1 MKMAVYFNEG
11 FAPVCSYDT
20 VAGLLRK
27 MALEVQ
33 EAANDNWTIHF
44 PTDVNT
50 IKNLLVLRYQLKE
63 ESPATGTKDVYIEF
77 YQPVQVQGLSVD
89 QSTIEDDPDRK
100 NYYYCE
106 VVYGTGTYSEPTT
119 KDADGNY
126 TERGEWEEDKGSVRS
141 RFSWFKATT
150 ESTIKK
156 WLPIQFWVS
165 ITDDVLQLVLAGDA
179 SANKLD
185 RIISFGY
192 FGKIKPFKNSKER
205 WSSNFGISVGSDVPP
220 GEYLTL
226 EERTRYSDKTG
237 TGVTDINMLETYTG
251 FPMQAHMAAFTTPDE
266 FVDKKLEGPSNY
278 TDKYHMSPVYV
289 FHGFD
294 GYRGELQGVVATD
307 RSTVVNKDDLIHKYN
322 GTTGQEDNPDTQD
335 IYKVFLVNAPYSLL
349 TNATNVMYGLAILK
363 KTEPYTP

>member
-1 MKMAVYFNEG
+1 MDMAVYFNEG

-20 VAGLLRK
+20 IPGLLQKVAG
-27 MALEVQ
+27 EVQ
-33 EAANDNWTIHF
+33 TAANANWTIHF
-44 PTDVNT
+44 PADIAD
-50 IKNLLVLRYQLKE
+50 IKNLLVLRYQLKNE
-63 ESPATGTKDVYIEF
+63 NESETRDIYIEF
-77 YQPVQVQGLSVD
+77 YQPVNVQKLSADETTV
-89 QSTIEDDPDRK
+89 EDVADRK
-100 NYYYCE
+100 NFYYTE
-106 VVYGTGTYSEPTT
+106 VVYGTGVYSPPTQ
-119 KDADGNY
+119 KDSDGY
-126 TERGEWEEDKGSVRS
+126 YVTPGAWEEDMASVRS
-141 RFSWFKATT
+141 RFSWFKNDTA
-150 ESTIKK
+150 STIKK
-156 WLPIQFWVS
+156 WLPIQFWIS
-165 ITDDVLQLVLAGDA
+165 LTDDVMALVVAGDA

-205 WSSNFGISVGSDVPP
+205 WSSNFGVSVGSDVPP
-220 GEYLTL
+220 GQYLTV

-237 TGVTDINMLETYTG
+237 TGVTDICMLETFTG
-251 FPMQAHMAAFTTPDE
+251 FPMQAHMAAFTTPDG
-266 FVDKKLEGPSNY
+266 FVDKKLEGPSSY

-322 GTTGQEDNPDTQD
+322 ATTGQEDNPDTQD

-349 TNATNVMYGLAILK
+349 TNATNVMYGVAMLK